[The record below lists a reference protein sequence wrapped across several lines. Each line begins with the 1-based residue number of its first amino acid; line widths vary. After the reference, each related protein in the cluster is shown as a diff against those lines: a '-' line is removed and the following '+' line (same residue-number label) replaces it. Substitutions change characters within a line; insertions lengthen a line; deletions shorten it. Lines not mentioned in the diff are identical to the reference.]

1 MTEKILNDICI
12 DHQDSQDRE
21 GAMVV
26 TGAPSLEAGI
36 RLLHDQIEKA
46 QSIAIS
52 GHMSPDGDSI
62 GACLGLCSYIE
73 DRYPGREVAL
83 FLEAI
88 PAKFNFLKHSDRIRQ
103 QKEKNK
109 VYDLYFALDCSEP
122 ERLKDFQAWFEK
134 ASFRICVDHHLTNQG
149 FGDLAFV
156 VPDASSTCEVLW
168 DLLDEDYISR
178 ECAQALYT
186 GLVHDTGVFRH
197 NNTTGKVMRIAGALI
212 DKGADST
219 RIINGTY
226 YEKTYRQNLV
236 LGRALL
242 ESILILDGRM
252 IFSVFRKK
260 DFDFYKV
267 NKADLEGIVAQ
278 LMLTEGVEV
287 ALFMYQIE
295 DMSYKVSLRSIDR
308 VDVSKIASVFGGGGH
323 KRAAGCNA
331 PGNPRDIVMSIA
343 SYVEEQLNNP
353 EENESLC

>member
-1 MTEKILNDICI
+1 MN
-12 DHQDSQDRE
+12 RE
-21 GAMVV
+21 GAMAV
-26 TGAPSLEAGI
+26 TGAPSLDTGI
-36 RLLHDQIEKA
+36 LQMHRQIEKA
-46 QSIAIS
+46 QTIAIS
-52 GHMSPDGDSI
+52 GHMSPDGDCI
-62 GACLGLCSYIE
+62 GSCLGLCAYIE
-73 DRYPGREVAL
+73 ERYPGKKIDI
-83 FLEAI
+83 FLEPI
-88 PAKFNFLKHSDRIRQ
+88 PSKFHFLRNADRIRQ
-103 QKEKNK
+103 HKEKKK
-109 VYDLYFALDCSEP
+109 VYDLYFSLDCSDMD
-122 ERLKDFQAWFEK
+122 RLKNFRTWFEE
-134 ASFRICVDHHLTNQG
+134 ASFKICVDHHLTNQG

-156 VPDASSTCEVLW
+156 FPDASSTCEVLW

-219 RIINGTY
+219 KIINETY

-242 ESILILDGRM
+242 ESILLLDGRM
-252 IFSVFRKK
+252 IFSVFRRK

-267 NKADLEGIVAQ
+267 NKADLEGIVSQ

-308 VDVSKIASVFGGGGH
+308 VDVSKIASLFGGGGH

-343 SYVEEQLNNP
+343 SYVEEQLENP
-353 EENESLC
+353 EES